1 MASEQNRE
9 KPVLPVPGT
18 STGRLNGILED
29 VGAELG
35 FTATSALAAWFGG
48 MNLYVPATASDDHPI
63 VSVIGLKP
71 YQRLVAA
78 FGGEVLCLPEG
89 RQDEIDRRD
98 RVIAGFLGAGKGTK
112 EIAGKTGLSER
123 RIQQI
128 RIRLE
133 NSGVIP
139 LVWNGGRKRYQISP
153 QENPPHIFGGKT
165 G

>member
-1 MASEQNRE
+1 MEQERNRE
-9 KPVLPVPGT
+9 KSELLEPGT
-18 STGRLNGILED
+18 QRLNGILED

-48 MNLYVPATASDDHPI
+48 MNLYVPGTVDPDHPI
-63 VSVIGLKP
+63 VSVIGIAP
-71 YQRLVAA
+71 YRRLVAA

-98 RVIAGFLGAGKGTK
+98 RVIATMLGGGKGTK

-123 RIQQI
+123 RVQQI
-128 RIRLE
+128 RMRLE

-139 LVWNGGRKRYQISP
+139 LIWNGGRKRYQICEE
-153 QENPPHIFGGKT
+153 ENRGHNFGGKT